1 MKPTRR
7 VMRVPADLLVT
18 GVRSGLMWAVSDTA
32 STPGSRAAA
41 GSRTP
46 RPGPHRGPH
55 HQQGAGCRRER
66 PGGTRRGVSPSSPSG
81 TGRYRDARHDEPIG
95 AGTLVVVHPGHPH
108 WYGADPGG
116 WDEHFVVFDG
126 AVFDCAGRT
135 GALSPDR
142 PLVHGLP
149 VRRWAA
155 RFAAFDRPRP
165 ATLDARDAEALDLL
179 AALLQARELVDHP
192 RRRGPVADSGWLAR
206 SVELLEGDLAETLEL
221 SSVAAE
227 VGLPYETWRRRFRAE
242 TGTGPYAHR
251 AARRLSAATEMLV
264 HTGLSVRDIAAT
276 TGFTDERHLIRRF
289 REATGLT
296 PRAYRDAGR

>member
-1 MKPTRR
+1 MTETESMRGAGPRRPLAGRLGEVLVAGRITAGSGLPPGTTRR
-7 VMRVPADLLVT
+7 HPTWGLTFVT
-18 GVRSGLMWAVSDTA
+18 A
-32 STPGSRAAA
+32 
-41 GSRTP
+41 
-46 RPGPHRGPH
+46 
-55 HQQGAGCRRER
+55 
-66 PGGTRRGVSPSSPSG
+66 G

-126 AVFDCAGRT
+126 VVFECAGRT

-149 VRRWAA
+149 ARRWAA
-155 RFAAFDRPRP
+155 RFAAFDRARP
-165 ATLDARDAEALDLL
+165 ATVDARDAEALDLL
-179 AALLQARELVDHP
+179 AALLQARDLVDHP
-192 RRRGPVADSGWLAR
+192 RLRRGPGAESGWLAR
-206 SVELLEGDLAETLEL
+206 SVELLEGDLTQTLDL

-251 AARRLSAATEMLV
+251 AARRLSAATDLLV
-264 HTGLSVRDIAAT
+264 HTGLSVRDIAAA

-296 PRAYRDAGR
+296 PRAYRDAGT